1 MLRFWI
7 LALFFILNYHRIVI
21 PVCFGI
27 FFGPH
32 IVYFTF
38 QQSIPLTDLTCILRW
53 LY

>member
-27 FFGPH
+27 SLAP
-32 IVYFTF
+32 I
-38 QQSIPLTDLTCILRW
+38 
-53 LY
+53 